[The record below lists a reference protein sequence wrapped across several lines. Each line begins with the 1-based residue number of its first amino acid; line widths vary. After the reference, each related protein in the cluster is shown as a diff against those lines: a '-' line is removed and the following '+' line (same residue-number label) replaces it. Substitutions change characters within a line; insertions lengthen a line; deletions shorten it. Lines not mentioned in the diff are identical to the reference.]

1 MDGKASR
8 IYPLEG
14 LTEEQ
19 VAVTFAMTSRQPEAF
34 DEIAVKVTETKA
46 ADFHERWVLGYGHNS
61 VAEHAVLHL
70 AVENIS
76 RMACDDL
83 EDNRLGAYTEKSSRY
98 QRLDGYRIPPE
109 LEACN
114 LEAQTLF
121 TKVCDVLFE
130 IYNELSDKT
139 IEWLRGQRPQ
149 EEKESET
156 AYNTRL
162 RREAVDSCRLVLPS
176 ATLTN
181 VGVTMNAR
189 TMEHAIS
196 KLLSSRWLEMQE
208 LGQALKDQ
216 AQSITPTLLKY
227 AQESEY
233 LTTRYDD
240 LPVPTG
246 LSREYSATE
255 SKVKVVTWDIEAER
269 RLVAALLFR
278 KSNLSYHEIWNY
290 TFSLTRPY
298 MAAVINKLFED
309 IGDHDSAPR
318 EFETVSYTIDM
329 LLDYGA
335 YREYKRHRMQ
345 SYVPQRMTIDHGF
358 RVPQLIHDA
367 NLAPQFYAAMGAA
380 EEGYREISRVNPLA
394 AQYLV
399 THAHYR
405 RVLMTANVREL
416 YHLFKLRTSKLAHF
430 SIREP
435 MLEAMKQVV
444 SLHPMF
450 FQGLKL
456 RDYPEWWPN
465 LMSESHLK

>member
-1 MDGKASR
+1 MDGKQSR
-8 IYPLEG
+8 IYTLPG

-19 VAVTFAMTSRQPEAF
+19 IAVTFAMTSRQPDAF

-70 AVENIS
+70 AIENIS

-109 LEACN
+109 LQGNVGDSVRFERACD
-114 LEAQTLF
+114 A
-121 TKVCDVLFE
+121 LFE
-130 IYNELSDKT
+130 IYNELIDQT
-139 IEWLRGQRPQ
+139 LEWLHSNREPKG
-149 EEKESET
+149 EKETSG
-156 AYNTRL
+156 AYETRL

-176 ATLTN
+176 STLTN
-181 VGVTMNAR
+181 VGITMNAR

-196 KLLSSRWLEMQE
+196 KLLSSRFMEMRDVGHKLQE
-208 LGQALKDQ
+208 Q
-216 AQSITPTLLKY
+216 AQRITPTLLKY
-227 AQESEY
+227 AQESDY
-233 LTTRYDD
+233 LRQRYDGM
-240 LPVPTG
+240 PQSGGFT
-246 LSREYSATE
+246 REYGPHE
-255 SKVKVVTWDIEAER
+255 PKVKLVKWDTEAER
-269 RLVAALLFR
+269 IVLAALLFR
-278 KSNLSYHEIWNY
+278 QSNLTYDDAY
-290 TFSLTRPY
+290 THTYNIPQAEWFTIL
-298 MAAVINKLFED
+298 NKVTELM
-309 IGDHDSAPR
+309 GDHDSPPR
-318 EFETVSYTIDM
+318 EFETVQYTFDM
-329 LLDYGA
+329 MLDYGA

-345 SYVPQRMTIDHGF
+345 TYIPQAMTTAHGF

-367 NLAPQFYAAMGAA
+367 NLAPKFYMAIGVA
-380 EEGYREISRVNPLA
+380 EQAYSETAEYNPLA

-405 RVLMTANVREL
+405 RVLMTVNLREL
-416 YHLFKLRTSKLAHF
+416 YHLFKLRTSSLAHF

-444 SLHPMF
+444 QIHPML

-456 RDYPEWWPN
+456 RDYPEWWFNILP
-465 LMSESHLK
+465 MR

>member
-1 MDGKASR
+1 MAGSREPR
-8 IYPLEG
+8 IYPIKG

-19 VAVTFAMTSRQPEAF
+19 VAVTFAMTSRQPDSF
-34 DEIAVKVTETKA
+34 DMIAQKVTETKA

-98 QRLDGYRIPPE
+98 QLLDGYRIPPE
-109 LEACN
+109 LEGN
-114 LEAQTLF
+114 EEAVTIFTRTCDFLF
-121 TKVCDVLFE
+121 R
-130 IYNELSDKT
+130 IYNELADGCIK
-139 IEWLRGQRPQ
+139 WLKGQRPQ
-149 EEKESET
+149 EERET
-156 AYNTRL
+156 DRAYLVRL
-162 RREAVDSCRLVLPS
+162 RREAVDSCRLVLPA

-189 TMEHAIS
+189 TIEHAIS
-196 KLLSSRWLEMQE
+196 KLLSHRGIEMQQ

-216 AQSITPTLLKY
+216 AQSITPTLVKY
-227 AQESEY
+227 AQESNY

-240 LPVPTG
+240 IPKTTG
-246 LSREYSATE
+246 MVREYGPSE
-255 SKVKVVTWDIEAER
+255 SKVQLIGWDTEAER
-269 RLVAALLFR
+269 RILTSLLFR
-278 KSNLSYHEIWNY
+278 QSNLSYTEVWASTFPIERPKMAEIIGKA
-290 TFSLTRPY
+290 L
-298 MAAVINKLFED
+298 EG
-309 IGDHDSAPR
+309 IGDHDSPPR
-318 EFETVSYTIDM
+318 EFESIHYSFDM

-345 SYVPQRMTIDHGF
+345 TYIPQAMTTVHGF
-358 RVPQLIHDA
+358 RAPRLIHDA
-367 NLAPQFYAAMGAA
+367 HLAPKFYMAMGVA
-380 EEGYREISRVNPLA
+380 EESFSEVAKYSPLA

-405 RVLMTANVREL
+405 RVLMTANLREL
-416 YHLFKLRTSKLAHF
+416 YHLFKLRTSRLAHF

-444 SLHPMF
+444 AIHPML

-456 RDYPEWWPN
+456 RDYPEWWDAI
-465 LMSESHLK
+465 SW